1 MVVNRKAIPE
11 AQRKPWAASR
21 RQSLEQSDPGQVQM
35 ILLLGS
41 EPVLRSVMTEVLE
54 HAGYVVLATGSLG
67 AAVDT
72 LAHCKIDLLITH
84 PYIDNIPGHEAAK
97 YLRARNPQMGILVV
111 AGLLDDDRLQYRA
124 HLEGFGIFPPPFTAA
139 QLIEK
144 VAEVLKTAQE
154 RAART

>member
-1 MVVNRKAIPE
+1 
-11 AQRKPWAASR
+11 
-21 RQSLEQSDPGQVQM
+21 
-35 ILLLGS
+35 
-41 EPVLRSVMTEVLE
+41 
-54 HAGYVVLATGSLG
+54 
-67 AAVDT
+67 
-72 LAHCKIDLLITH
+72 
-84 PYIDNIPGHEAAK
+84 
-97 YLRARNPQMGILVV
+97 MGILVV

>member
-1 MVVNRKAIPE
+1 MK
-11 AQRKPWAASR
+11 
-21 RQSLEQSDPGQVQM
+21 
-35 ILLLGS
+35 
-41 EPVLRSVMTEVLE
+41 EVLE

-111 AGLLDDDRLQYRA
+111 AGLLDDVRLQYPA
-124 HLEGFGIFPPPFTAA
+124 HLEGFGIFPSPFTAT

-144 VAEVLKTAQE
+144 VEEVLKTAQE
-154 RAART
+154 RAAHT